1 MQYAVQNKQQYKE
14 YECNQT
20 LLMLPLANAYI
31 GAVVILEF
39 GKGLAIYGNEQYI
52 IHIENIKYGTTAHIT
67 AAIRSQSGA
76 GSVLQGIG

>member
-31 GAVVILEF
+31 GAVVI
-39 GKGLAIYGNEQYI
+39 
-52 IHIENIKYGTTAHIT
+52 
-67 AAIRSQSGA
+67 
-76 GSVLQGIG
+76 